1 MANHWPFLT
10 ESSFSWSGK
19 KVLLRFD
26 GDVPVGGQGNRA
38 VVLDDYRLQA
48 LLPTLHF
55 LQDRGVAQ
63 IILLAHR
70 GRPHGRPD
78 AQLSLRPVA
87 DWLHQELGQC
97 HFLSWTEKPG
107 REFLQLYE
115 NIRFQPE
122 EEKNDR
128 QFAQSLAKLADVLV
142 NDAFASSHR
151 REASIVGLPQ
161 FLPTFL
167 GLRFEAEVRTLT
179 WLRRQAKRPRVFLL
193 GGKKADKLEYLDFL
207 AGWADQVLLGGALPT
222 LLKRPVPENVLV
234 AELTDNDQ
242 DIAPTSRQL
251 FAKKIKAAATF
262 LWAGPVGAYEKEEN
276 QAGMAAI
283 IAGLR
288 QSQGFKVAAGGDTH
302 QALLLLGATH
312 DFNFISVGGG
322 AFLQFLRDQTLPGM
336 ENGARN

>member
-10 ESSFSWSGK
+10 ESSFSWRGK

-26 GDVPVGGQGNRA
+26 GDVPVGGRGSQA

-55 LQDRGVAQ
+55 LQDQEVAQ

-70 GRPHGRPD
+70 GRPQGQPNV
-78 AQLSLRPVA
+78 QLSLRPVA
-87 DWLHQELGQC
+87 DWLRQELGQC
-97 HFLSWTEKPG
+97 RFLSWAEKPG

-115 NIRFQPE
+115 NVRFQPG

-128 QFAQSLAKLADVLV
+128 QFAQSLAKLADVFV

-179 WLRRQAKRPRVFLL
+179 WLRRQAQRPRVFLL

-207 AGWADQVLLGGALPT
+207 AGWSDQVLLAGALPT
-222 LLKRPVPENVLV
+222 LLAKPVPKNVVV
-234 AELTDNDQ
+234 AELTDNGQ
-242 DIAPTSRQL
+242 DIAPASRQL
-251 FAKKIKAAATF
+251 FAAKIKAAATF
-262 LWAGPVGAYEKEEN
+262 LWAGPVGAYEKKEN
-276 QAGMAAI
+276 RAGMVAVV
-283 IAGLR
+283 AGLR
-288 QSQGFKVAAGGDTH
+288 QSRGFRIAAGGDTH
-302 QALLLLGATH
+302 QALLLLGAAR

-336 ENGARN
+336 ENGTRN